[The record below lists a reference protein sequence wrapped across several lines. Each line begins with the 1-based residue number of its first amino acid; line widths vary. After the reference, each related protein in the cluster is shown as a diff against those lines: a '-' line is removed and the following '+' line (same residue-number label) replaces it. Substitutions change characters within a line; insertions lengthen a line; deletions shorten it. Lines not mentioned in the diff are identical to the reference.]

1 MADDDDKVIFED
13 DAVGSR
19 NMHDEHECV
28 AIVRMQEKYST
39 ETAEK
44 REETTDDR
52 RNTEHAK
59 ANWCQKDECVSHTGE
74 SFQQLLQWTHR
85 KTQEKLLNQQD
96 SASVIAS
103 GSNPFKCRNIVKKM
117 KSSGFEEVP
126 QSVRDWIELLW
137 KHPALPREWWS
148 KTVAAVSLE

>member
-52 RNTEHAK
+52 RNTERAK
-59 ANWCQKDECVSHTGE
+59 ANCAKKTSVSVTLESLFKNCCSGLTG
-74 SFQQLLQWTHR
+74 
-85 KTQEKLLNQQD
+85 KL
-96 SASVIAS
+96 
-103 GSNPFKCRNIVKKM
+103 KK
-117 KSSGFEEVP
+117 
-126 QSVRDWIELLW
+126 
-137 KHPALPREWWS
+137 HC
-148 KTVAAVSLE
+148 